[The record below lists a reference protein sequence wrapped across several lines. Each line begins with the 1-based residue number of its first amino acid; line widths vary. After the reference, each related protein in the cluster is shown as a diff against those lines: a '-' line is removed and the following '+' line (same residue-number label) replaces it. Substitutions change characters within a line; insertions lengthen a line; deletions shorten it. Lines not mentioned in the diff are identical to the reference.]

1 MYMEHTIFIVSGGAG
16 ASGEQLVQTVLA
28 QFPDNQVRVRLVSH
42 VRFPGQID
50 DVVQKARQ
58 DGGIIV
64 HTLVDPDL
72 RRILIDAAAQHEI
85 VALDLMGPL
94 LEQLSFILEREPLGE
109 PGLYRRL
116 NRQYYERISAIDFS
130 LAHDDGKNSATWQ
143 QADILLVGVSRSG
156 KTPISLYLA
165 VLGWKVANVPLILSG
180 DAGSISLPGDL
191 SSVES
196 WRVIGLTLEPGQLI
210 QLRQIRQR
218 SLGVPGPSDYTNP
231 EKVLVELQA
240 ARQFCRQNGF
250 SLVEVTDK
258 PIESS
263 ADEIIRLV
271 SSRLK
276 ASLKG

>member
-1 MYMEHTIFIVSGGAG
+1 MEHTIFIVSGGAG

-28 QFPDNQVRVRLVSH
+28 QFPDNQVRVLLVPH

-64 HTLVDPDL
+64 HTLVNPDL
-72 RRILIDAAAQHEI
+72 RRILVDGAAQHEI

-94 LEQLSFILEREPLGE
+94 LEQLSFILDREPLGE

-130 LAHDDGKNSATWQ
+130 LAHDDGKNFATWP
-143 QADILLVGVSRSG
+143 QADIVLVGVSRSG

-231 EKVLVELQA
+231 EKVMLELKA

>member
-1 MYMEHTIFIVSGGAG
+1 MEHTIFIVSGGAG

-28 QFPDNQVRVRLVSH
+28 QFPENQVRVRLVPH

-50 DVVQKARQ
+50 DLIQKAREC
-58 DGGIIV
+58 GGIIV

-72 RRILIDAAAQHEI
+72 RRILVDAATQNEI

-94 LEQLSFILEREPLGE
+94 LEQLSFLLEREPLGE
-109 PGLYRRL
+109 PGLYRHL

-130 LAHDDGKNSATWQ
+130 LAHDDGKNFTTWP
-143 QADILLVGVSRSG
+143 QADIILVGVSRSG

-165 VLGWKVANVPLILSG
+165 VLGWKVANIPLILNG
-180 DAGSISLPGDL
+180 DSSSISLPGDL
-191 SSVES
+191 SALDA
-196 WRVIGLTLEPGQLI
+196 RRIIGLSIEPGQLI

-231 EKVLVELQA
+231 DKVMVELQV

-263 ADEIIRLV
+263 ADEIIRLI

-276 ASLKG
+276 LP